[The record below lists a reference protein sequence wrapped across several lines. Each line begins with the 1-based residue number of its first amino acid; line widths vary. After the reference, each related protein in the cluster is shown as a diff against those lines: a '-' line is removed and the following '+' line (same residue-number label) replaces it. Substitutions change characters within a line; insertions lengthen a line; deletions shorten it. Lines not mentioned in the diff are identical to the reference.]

1 MAAVRTAPERDLY
14 IELVQRFP
22 LRRLRSDAELD
33 EAIAIIDRLV
43 TRERLA
49 PGESDYLD
57 VLSDLVHKYEST
69 EHPISPA
76 SDAEV
81 LRFLLESNE
90 MAQTELAHR
99 SGIAGSTISEILG
112 GKRKLS
118 RRHIAALSRVFRV
131 SPAVFF
137 PEAVEMTLERAAEI
151 LSRRT
156 GLQLSRD
163 FLVSLGSAFAWD
175 RDGTCWRALQELAE
189 GERPGT
195 PPAQMAIQLN
205 ALAQKCAE
213 SSCWWPVSFHLKA
226 ADIQALGNAF
236 SSDRECWRV
245 FRAIVEEAV
254 EHVRPMRREWAE
266 EN

>member
-1 MAAVRTAPERDLY
+1 MAIVRTSPVRDLY
-14 IELVQRFP
+14 IELVHRFP

-33 EAIAIIDRLV
+33 EAIAIIDELV
-43 TRERLA
+43 TRKDLT

-69 EHPISPA
+69 EDPISPA

-81 LRFLLESNE
+81 LRFLLESNG
-90 MAQTELAHR
+90 MGQTELAKR
-99 SGIAGSTISEILG
+99 SGIAGSTISEILT

-118 RRHIAALSRVFRV
+118 RRHIAALSRVFHV

-137 PEAVEMTLERAAEI
+137 PEAVEMTPEQAAEI

-156 GLQLSRD
+156 GLEVSRD
-163 FLVSLGSAFAWD
+163 FLVSFASSLAWD
-175 RDGTCWRALQELAE
+175 RDGTCWRALEELTE
-189 GERPGT
+189 GKCTGT
-195 PPAQMAIQLN
+195 STDQMATLLN

-226 ADIQALGNAF
+226 ADIQALGEAF
-236 SSDRECWRV
+236 SSESECWRV
-245 FRAIVEEAV
+245 FRGIVEESL
-254 EHVRPMRREWAE
+254 EHVRPMRRRWAE